1 MKKIQAIKVGN
12 TVNLSINGKLHK
24 KNCGSPEEANELF
37 SLALKAKDNPTDEN
51 VKRVRAFLNEK
62 LRVAMYA
69 GLETD
74 VENGEV
80 FLAGFNTP
88 IPITLVEVIKEYH
101 ENGFPMHPII
111 NFWKLL
117 MVNPDKRVRESLFN
131 FITTHDF
138 VLTDNGYMVTY
149 KAVYEK
155 NEMCDDAQLIQN
167 KYDQEYADFLA
178 EKFNQ
183 VKTTWKANPNKYV
196 VYRDNDDKT
205 YSITKVATAMNWD
218 EDEKGIEI
226 LGKLGELYESVVVMQ
241 SKINHEPEQLQLFTD
256 MHSRTMKIELGK
268 PVKMER
274 GLCDSDP
281 EIDCSSGLHVGATKY
296 VESFAGKDSKILV
309 CYVNPANVVAVP
321 KYDHSKMRV
330 SEYFP
335 FALAKFENRKIEIID
350 EPYFESDY
358 QNMEID
364 ELEKLIE
371 KVKKD
376 EKPFEAARNSVD
388 EERPMSELM
397 KMLEN
402 RLLDVNSID

>member
-1 MKKIQAIKVGN
+1 MKKNIQAIKVGN
-12 TVNLSINGKLHK
+12 TVNISLNGKLHK
-24 KNCGSPEEANELF
+24 KNCGGPEEAKELF
-37 SLALKAKDNPTDEN
+37 GLALKAKDDPTDEN
-51 VKRVRAFLNEK
+51 IKAVRAYLNEK
-62 LRVAMYA
+62 LRVALYA

-80 FLAGFNTP
+80 YLAGFNTP
-88 IPITLVEVIKEYH
+88 IPQTLVDVIKEYH
-101 ENGFPMHPII
+101 ENDYPMHPII

-117 MVNPDKRVRESLFN
+117 MVNPDKRVRESLFK

-155 NEMCDDAQLIQN
+155 EEMCDTAQFIQ
-167 KYDQEYADFLA
+167 KKISEEYSDFLT
-178 EKFNQ
+178 EKYNQ
-183 VKTTWKANPNKYV
+183 VKKTWKANPNKYV
-196 VYRDNDDKT
+196 VYQDNDDKT

-226 LGKLGELYESVVVMQ
+226 LGKLGELYEGIAATQNKVD
-241 SKINHEPEQLQLFTD
+241 EPEQLQLFTD
-256 MHSRTMKIELGK
+256 MHSRTMNIELGK
-268 PVKMER
+268 PVKLER

-296 VESFAGKDSKILV
+296 VESFASRNSKILV

-335 FALAKFENRKIEIID
+335 FALANFIDGKIEIID

-358 QNMEID
+358 QNMEAE
-364 ELEKLIE
+364 ELERLID
-371 KVKKD
+371 KVKKE
-376 EKPFEAARNSVD
+376 EKPFETARNSVED
-388 EERPMSELM
+388 ERPMSELM

-402 RLLDVNSID
+402 RLLDVAS